1 MNRRIRL
8 AERNA
13 GKLAAGIARAAL
25 DKNAQNITVLDLTGL
40 DTVTDFFIIC
50 TGEVNQQVRAI
61 VNHVEKEMRKQL
73 RERVIHREGYEALN
87 WVLLDYVDV
96 VVHVFRPSFREY
108 YRLEDLWSDAGRI
121 DIKSEKDLKAITS
134 PARKKATRTRERKS
148 KLSAAESRSSS

>member
-134 PARKKATRTRERKS
+134 PVRKKATRTRERKS